1 MISAHK
7 IWILIT
13 VFCISLTSQMEHSLN
28 PYDLKKNPK
37 DCKTWM
43 VIGQTFCQSYSS
55 KLIRFVTAS
64 LAGLRLPMCVWG
76 NISLPNG

>member
-13 VFCISLTSQMEHSLN
+13 VFCISLASQMECSLN
-28 PYDLKKNPK
+28 PYYLKKKKHPE

-43 VIGQTFCQSYSS
+43 VIGQAIAQSNCRSHSS
-55 KLIRFVTAS
+55 KDLLLLV
-64 LAGLRLPMCVWG
+64 
-76 NISLPNG
+76 